1 MWRRHRAHQRLV
13 RWNEGSA
20 SGKLGL
26 PPLPLAG
33 EGWGGATGKA
43 PSTWDARFLS
53 LQPRSDVSNF
63 GQSIKRPNS
72 GKPEFDCRLG
82 RARCGAIF
90 ARTAWALTFA
100 LACGCGADAQLLDC
114 LGGQKPTQVAEL
126 MFGRNIGSRL
136 GVKEAE
142 WGRFVDREIISRF
155 PNGLTVLNAGG
166 QWRDEATKKI
176 VREPSKLVQIVLPG
190 QVEDIAR
197 LNEIVAAYKRRFKQ
211 QSVVMIVRPACVS
224 F

>member
-1 MWRRHRAHQRLV
+1 MSLRLV
-13 RWNEGSA
+13 A
-20 SGKLGL
+20 VLVL
-26 PPLPLAG
+26 VLALAG
-33 EGWGGATGKA
+33 
-43 PSTWDARFLS
+43 
-53 LQPRSDVSNF
+53 
-63 GQSIKRPNS
+63 
-72 GKPEFDCRLG
+72 
-82 RARCGAIF
+82 
-90 ARTAWALTFA
+90 
-100 LACGCGADAQLLDC
+100 GADAQLLDC
-114 LGGQKPTQVAEL
+114 LGGQRPTQVAEL
-126 MFGRNIGSRL
+126 MFGRNIGRRL
-136 GVKEAE
+136 GVSEAE

-211 QSVVMIVRPACVS
+211 QSVIMIVRPACVS